1 MIDARTYP
9 QLASLVA
16 MLSEQWPEHAP
27 YLAKSFAGRDTSNM
41 EIAEEVAIIIGKLSV
56 GIKGGIEALCA
67 DYRFLCEDIVLP
79 EELYFRRNCS
89 YRLTRFEDAN
99 RECYANAEFM
109 GRYMNGLLM
118 SNAMWANHTAAMT
131 HFVRTYLPTL
141 KDGSAHLEIGPGHGI
156 FLYFAASRAAVSSVS
171 AWDVSPTS
179 IVNTRHAL
187 ATLGVTQPVSLVLQN
202 LFHAQGADA
211 EGNFDSIVMSEIL
224 EHLENPVEALRAAA
238 VWLKPSGQ
246 IWVNVPANSPAPDHI
261 YLFTSPEHLCDV
273 VRSAGLEVVTS
284 DAFAMQGVSLAKAAK
299 NQLSVSCVVTARKRT
314 RRAAPPSQ
322 GM

>member
-16 MLSEQWPEHAP
+16 SIGEQWPDHVT
-27 YLAKSFAGRDTSNM
+27 YLAKSFAGRNTSNM

-67 DYRFLCEDIVLP
+67 DYRFLCEDIVPP
-79 EELYFRRNCS
+79 EELYFRRNGS

-109 GRYMNGLLM
+109 SRYMNGLLM
-118 SNAMWANHTAAMT
+118 SNAMWANHTAAMAN
-131 HFVRTYLPTL
+131 FVRTYLPTL
-141 KDGSAHLEIGPGHGI
+141 KNGSAHLEIGPGHGI
-156 FLYFAASRAAVSSVS
+156 FLYFAASSAAVSSLT

-179 IVNTRHAL
+179 IANTRHAL
-187 ATLGVTQPVSLVLQN
+187 ATLGVNQPVSLILQN
-202 LFHAQGADA
+202 LFDAGGADA
-211 EGNFDSIVMSEIL
+211 GGNFDSIVMSEIL

-238 VWLKPSGQ
+238 AWLKSNGQ

-261 YLFTSPEHLCDV
+261 YLFTSPEHVCDV

-284 DAFAMQGVSLAKAAK
+284 DAFAMQGISLAKAAK
-299 NQLSVSCVVTARKRT
+299 DQLSVSCVVIARKPR
-314 RRAAPPSQ
+314 
-322 GM
+322 